1 MIFCVILEEGKVI
14 KLNEDI
20 EKLKDEH
27 FNTYKNAV
35 IANIENNS
43 TILVKEDLY
52 SLINKPPLDSMDLL
66 KNKIIDL
73 AKKNKIVI
81 DNNDLDKILDNYR
94 KKVIKE
100 FDNFIKTRTTF
111 YTDLVSSIKRENDS
125 TTIKILKKDLN
136 NYNKKMK
143 KDIKKIIEDNT
154 NSLILKKSINIF
166 KVDDSN
172 INSDLNKFIN
182 KTYIKQFLENV
193 DIKILVKDATLINT
207 IKEQTERYQFT
218 LSNSHLFN

>member
-1 MIFCVILEEGKVI
+1 MIE
-14 KLNEDI
+14 LNEDI

-143 KDIKKIIEDNT
+143 KDIKNIVEDNT

-193 DIKILVKDATLINT
+193 DIKILVKDATLINA

>member
-1 MIFCVILEEGKVI
+1 MI

-20 EKLKDEH
+20 EKLKEEH

-66 KNKIIDL
+66 KNKLIDL

-81 DNNDLDKILDNYR
+81 DNNDVDNILDNYR
-94 KKVIKE
+94 KKVVKE
-100 FDNFIKTRTTF
+100 FDGFIKARTTF
-111 YTDLVSSIKRENDS
+111 YTDLVSNIKRENDS
-125 TTIKILKKDLN
+125 TNIKILKKDMSD
-136 NYNKKMK
+136 YNKKMR

-154 NSLILKKSINIF
+154 NSLILKKSLDIF
-166 KVDDSN
+166 KVDDSK
-172 INSDLNKFIN
+172 INSDLYKFIN
-182 KTYIKQFLENV
+182 KTYIKQLLENV
-193 DIKILVKDATLINT
+193 DIKILVKDATLINS

>member
-1 MIFCVILEEGKVI
+1 MIE
-14 KLNEDI
+14 LNEDI

-125 TTIKILKKDLN
+125 TTIKILKKDLS

-154 NSLILKKSINIF
+154 DSLILKKSINMF

>member
-1 MIFCVILEEGKVI
+1 M
-14 KLNEDI
+14 NEDI
-20 EKLKDEH
+20 EKLKEEH

-66 KNKIIDL
+66 KNKLIAL

-81 DNNDLDKILDNYR
+81 DNNNLDKILDDYR

-100 FDNFIKTRTTF
+100 FDDFIKTRTTF
-111 YTDLVSSIKRENDS
+111 YTNLVTNIKRENDS
-125 TTIKILKKDLN
+125 TTIKILKKDLS

-154 NSLILKKSINIF
+154 DSLIIKKAVNIF
-166 KVDDSN
+166 KIDDPK

-182 KTYIKQFLENV
+182 KTYLKQLLENV
-193 DIKILVKDATLINT
+193 DIKILVKDATLINS

-218 LSNSHLFN
+218 LNNSHLFN

>member
-1 MIFCVILEEGKVI
+1 MI

-125 TTIKILKKDLN
+125 TTIKILKKDLS

-143 KDIKKIIEDNT
+143 KDIKNIIEDNT

>member
-1 MIFCVILEEGKVI
+1 MI

-20 EKLKDEH
+20 EKLKEEH

-66 KNKIIDL
+66 KNKLIAL

-81 DNNDLDKILDNYR
+81 DNNNLDKILDDYR
-94 KKVIKE
+94 KEVIKE
-100 FDNFIKTRTTF
+100 FDDFIKTRTTF
-111 YTDLVSSIKRENDS
+111 YTNLVTNIKRENDS
-125 TTIKILKKDLN
+125 TTIKILKKDLS
-136 NYNKKMK
+136 NYNKRMK

-154 NSLILKKSINIF
+154 DSLIIKKAVNIF
-166 KVDDSN
+166 KIDDPK

-182 KTYIKQFLENV
+182 KTYLKQLLENV
-193 DIKILVKDATLINT
+193 DIKILVKDATLINS

-218 LSNSHLFN
+218 LNNSHLFKLV

>member
-193 DIKILVKDATLINT
+193 DIKILVKDATLINA

>member
-1 MIFCVILEEGKVI
+1 MI

-73 AKKNKIVI
+73 AKKNRIVI

-154 NSLILKKSINIF
+154 DSLILKKSINIF

>member
-1 MIFCVILEEGKVI
+1 M
-14 KLNEDI
+14 NEDI

-143 KDIKKIIEDNT
+143 KDIKSIIEDNT

-193 DIKILVKDATLINT
+193 DIKILVKDATLINA

>member
-1 MIFCVILEEGKVI
+1 MI

-143 KDIKKIIEDNT
+143 KDIKNIIEDNT

>member
-1 MIFCVILEEGKVI
+1 MI

-20 EKLKDEH
+20 EKLKEEH

-66 KNKIIDL
+66 KNKLIDL

-81 DNNDLDKILDNYR
+81 DNNDVDNILDNYR
-94 KKVIKE
+94 KKVVKE
-100 FDNFIKTRTTF
+100 FDGFIKARTTF
-111 YTDLVSSIKRENDS
+111 YTDLVSNIKRENDS
-125 TTIKILKKDLN
+125 TNIKILKKDMSD
-136 NYNKKMK
+136 YNKKMR
-143 KDIKKIIEDNT
+143 KDIKRIIEDNT
-154 NSLILKKSINIF
+154 NSLILKKSLDIF
-166 KVDDSN
+166 KVDDSK
-172 INSDLNKFIN
+172 INSDLYKFIN
-182 KTYIKQFLENV
+182 KTYIKQLLENV
-193 DIKILVKDATLINT
+193 DIKILVKDATLINS
-207 IKEQTERYQFT
+207 IKEKTERYQFT

>member
-1 MIFCVILEEGKVI
+1 MI

-125 TTIKILKKDLN
+125 TTIKILKKDLS

-154 NSLILKKSINIF
+154 DSLILKKSINIF

>member
-1 MIFCVILEEGKVI
+1 
-14 KLNEDI
+14 
-20 EKLKDEH
+20 
-27 FNTYKNAV
+27 
-35 IANIENNS
+35 
-43 TILVKEDLY
+43 
-52 SLINKPPLDSMDLL
+52 
-66 KNKIIDL
+66 
-73 AKKNKIVI
+73 
-81 DNNDLDKILDNYR
+81 
-94 KKVIKE
+94 VIKE

-125 TTIKILKKDLN
+125 TTIKILKKDLS

-154 NSLILKKSINIF
+154 DSLILKKSINIF

>member
-1 MIFCVILEEGKVI
+1 MI

-20 EKLKDEH
+20 EKLKEEH

-66 KNKIIDL
+66 KNKLIAL

-81 DNNDLDKILDNYR
+81 DNNNLDKILDDYR

-100 FDNFIKTRTTF
+100 FDDFIKTRTTF
-111 YTDLVSSIKRENDS
+111 YTNLVTNIKRENDS
-125 TTIKILKKDLN
+125 TTIKILKKDLS

-154 NSLILKKSINIF
+154 DSLIIKKAVNIF
-166 KVDDSN
+166 KIDDPK

-182 KTYIKQFLENV
+182 KTYLKQLLENV
-193 DIKILVKDATLINT
+193 DIKILVKDATLINS

-218 LSNSHLFN
+218 LNNSHLFN

>member
-1 MIFCVILEEGKVI
+1 MI

-20 EKLKDEH
+20 EKLKEEH

-66 KNKIIDL
+66 KNKLIAL

-81 DNNDLDKILDNYR
+81 DNNNLDKILDDYR

-100 FDNFIKTRTTF
+100 FDDFIKTRTIF
-111 YTDLVSSIKRENDS
+111 YTNLVTNIKRENDS
-125 TTIKILKKDLN
+125 TTIKILKKDLS

-154 NSLILKKSINIF
+154 DSLIIKKAVNIF
-166 KVDDSN
+166 KIDDPK

-182 KTYIKQFLENV
+182 KTYLKQLLENV
-193 DIKILVKDATLINT
+193 DIKILVKDATLINS

-218 LSNSHLFN
+218 LNNSHLFN

>member
-1 MIFCVILEEGKVI
+1 MI

-125 TTIKILKKDLN
+125 TTIKILKKDLS

-154 NSLILKKSINIF
+154 DSLILKKSINIF

-193 DIKILVKDATLINT
+193 DIKILVKDTTLINLV
-207 IKEQTERYQFT
+207 KEQTERHLFT
-218 LSNSHLFN
+218 LENSHLFKDNI

>member
-1 MIFCVILEEGKVI
+1 MI

-81 DNNDLDKILDNYR
+81 DNNDLDRILDNYR

-100 FDNFIKTRTTF
+100 FDNFIKTRITF

-125 TTIKILKKDLN
+125 TTIKILKKDLS

-154 NSLILKKSINIF
+154 DSLILKKSINIF

>member
-1 MIFCVILEEGKVI
+1 MI

-27 FNTYKNAV
+27 FNTYKNAI

-154 NSLILKKSINIF
+154 DSLILKKSINIF

>member
-1 MIFCVILEEGKVI
+1 MI

-20 EKLKDEH
+20 EKLKEEH

-66 KNKIIDL
+66 KNKLIDL

-81 DNNDLDKILDNYR
+81 DNNDVDNILDNYR
-94 KKVIKE
+94 KKVVKE
-100 FDNFIKTRTTF
+100 FDGFIKARTTF
-111 YTDLVSSIKRENDS
+111 YTDLVSNIKRENDS
-125 TTIKILKKDLN
+125 TNIKILKKDMSD
-136 NYNKKMK
+136 YNKKMR
-143 KDIKKIIEDNT
+143 KDIKRIIEDNT
-154 NSLILKKSINIF
+154 NSLILKKSLDIF
-166 KVDDSN
+166 KVDDSK
-172 INSDLNKFIN
+172 INSDLYKFIN
-182 KTYIKQFLENV
+182 KTYIKQLLENV
-193 DIKILVKDATLINT
+193 DIKILVKDATLINS

>member
-1 MIFCVILEEGKVI
+1 MI

-154 NSLILKKSINIF
+154 DSLILKKSINIF

-193 DIKILVKDATLINT
+193 DIKILVKDATLINA

>member
-1 MIFCVILEEGKVI
+1 MI

-20 EKLKDEH
+20 EKLKEEH

-66 KNKIIDL
+66 KNKLIAL

-81 DNNDLDKILDNYR
+81 DNNNLNKILDDYR

-100 FDNFIKTRTTF
+100 FDDFIKTRTTF
-111 YTDLVSSIKRENDS
+111 YTNLVTNIKRENDS
-125 TTIKILKKDLN
+125 TTIKILKKDLS

-154 NSLILKKSINIF
+154 DSLIIKKAVNIF
-166 KVDDSN
+166 KIDDPK

-182 KTYIKQFLENV
+182 KTYLKQLLENV
-193 DIKILVKDATLINT
+193 DIKILVKDATLINS

-218 LSNSHLFN
+218 LNNSHLFN

>member
-1 MIFCVILEEGKVI
+1 MI

-35 IANIENNS
+35 IATIENNS
-43 TILVKEDLY
+43 NILVKEDLY
-52 SLINKPPLDSMDLL
+52 SLINRPPLDSMDLL
-66 KNKIIDL
+66 KNKLISL

-81 DNNDLDKILDNYR
+81 DNSELDKILDNYR

-100 FDNFIKTRTTF
+100 FDGFVDSRTKY
-111 YTDLVSSIKRENDS
+111 YTDLVSNIDRVDDS

-136 NYNKKMK
+136 DYNKKMK
-143 KDIKKIIEDNT
+143 KDIKKIVEDNT
-154 NSLILKKSINIF
+154 NSLIIKKTNNIF
-166 KVDDSN
+166 NIDDQKLE
-172 INSDLNKFIN
+172 SDLSNFIN
-182 KTYIKQFLENV
+182 KTYIKQLLENV
-193 DIKILVKDATLINT
+193 DIKILVKDATLVNS

-218 LSNSHLFN
+218 LSNSRLFN

>member
-1 MIFCVILEEGKVI
+1 MI

-125 TTIKILKKDLN
+125 TTIKILKKDLS

-143 KDIKKIIEDNT
+143 KDIKKIIVDYT
-154 NSLILKKSINIF
+154 DSLILKKSINIF

>member
-1 MIFCVILEEGKVI
+1 MIE
-14 KLNEDI
+14 LNEDI

-143 KDIKKIIEDNT
+143 KDIKNIIEDNT
-154 NSLILKKSINIF
+154 DSLILKKSINIF

>member
-1 MIFCVILEEGKVI
+1 MI

-20 EKLKDEH
+20 EKLKEEH

-66 KNKIIDL
+66 KNKLIAL

-81 DNNDLDKILDNYR
+81 DNNNLDKILDDYR
-94 KKVIKE
+94 KEVIKE
-100 FDNFIKTRTTF
+100 FDDFIKTRTTF
-111 YTDLVSSIKRENDS
+111 YTNLVTNIKRENDS
-125 TTIKILKKDLN
+125 TTIKILKKDLS
-136 NYNKKMK
+136 NYNKRMK

-154 NSLILKKSINIF
+154 DSLIIKKAVNIF
-166 KVDDSN
+166 KIDDPK

-182 KTYIKQFLENV
+182 KTYLKQLLENV
-193 DIKILVKDATLINT
+193 DIKILVKDATLINS

-218 LSNSHLFN
+218 LNNSHLFN

>member
-125 TTIKILKKDLN
+125 TTIKILKKDLS

>member
-1 MIFCVILEEGKVI
+1 MI

-20 EKLKDEH
+20 EKLKEEH

-66 KNKIIDL
+66 KNKLIDL

-81 DNNDLDKILDNYR
+81 DNNDVDIILDNYR
-94 KKVIKE
+94 KKVVKE
-100 FDNFIKTRTTF
+100 FDGFIKDRTTF
-111 YTDLVSSIKRENDS
+111 YTDLVSNIKRENDS
-125 TTIKILKKDLN
+125 TNIKILKKDMSD
-136 NYNKKMK
+136 YNKKMR
-143 KDIKKIIEDNT
+143 KDIKRIIEDNT
-154 NSLILKKSINIF
+154 NSLILKKSLDIF
-166 KVDDSN
+166 KVDDSK
-172 INSDLNKFIN
+172 INSDLYKFIN
-182 KTYIKQFLENV
+182 KTYIKQLLENV
-193 DIKILVKDATLINT
+193 DIKILVKDATLINS

>member
-1 MIFCVILEEGKVI
+1 MI

-20 EKLKDEH
+20 EKLKEEH

-66 KNKIIDL
+66 KNKLIAL
-73 AKKNKIVI
+73 AKKNRIVI
-81 DNNDLDKILDNYR
+81 DNNNLDKILDDYR

-100 FDNFIKTRTTF
+100 FDDFIKTRTTF
-111 YTDLVSSIKRENDS
+111 YTNLVTNIKRENDS
-125 TTIKILKKDLN
+125 TTIKILKKDLS

-154 NSLILKKSINIF
+154 DSLIIKKAVNIF
-166 KVDDSN
+166 KIDDPK

-182 KTYIKQFLENV
+182 KTYLKQLLENV
-193 DIKILVKDATLINT
+193 DIKILVKDATLINS

-218 LSNSHLFN
+218 LNNSHLFN

>member
-1 MIFCVILEEGKVI
+1 MI

-125 TTIKILKKDLN
+125 TTIKILKKDLS

-143 KDIKKIIEDNT
+143 KDIKKIIVDNT
-154 NSLILKKSINIF
+154 DSLILKKSINIF

>member
-1 MIFCVILEEGKVI
+1 MI

-143 KDIKKIIEDNT
+143 KDIKNIIEDNT

-193 DIKILVKDATLINT
+193 DIKILVKDATLINA

>member
-1 MIFCVILEEGKVI
+1 MIE
-14 KLNEDI
+14 LNEDI

-100 FDNFIKTRTTF
+100 FDNFIKTRNTF

-125 TTIKILKKDLN
+125 TTIKILKKDLS

-154 NSLILKKSINIF
+154 DSLILKKSINIF

>member
-1 MIFCVILEEGKVI
+1 MI

-143 KDIKKIIEDNT
+143 KDIKNIVEDNT

-193 DIKILVKDATLINT
+193 DIKILVKDATLINA

>member
-1 MIFCVILEEGKVI
+1 
-14 KLNEDI
+14 LNEDI
-20 EKLKDEH
+20 EKLKEEH

-66 KNKIIDL
+66 KNKLIAL
-73 AKKNKIVI
+73 AKKNRIVI
-81 DNNDLDKILDNYR
+81 DNNNLDKILDDYR

-100 FDNFIKTRTTF
+100 FDGFIKTRTTF
-111 YTDLVSSIKRENDS
+111 YTNLVTNIKRENDS
-125 TTIKILKKDLN
+125 TTIKILKKDLS

-154 NSLILKKSINIF
+154 DSLIIKKAVNIF
-166 KVDDSN
+166 KIDDPK

-182 KTYIKQFLENV
+182 KTYLKQLLENV
-193 DIKILVKDATLINT
+193 DIKILVKDATLINS

-218 LSNSHLFN
+218 LNNSHLFN

>member
-1 MIFCVILEEGKVI
+1 VI

-125 TTIKILKKDLN
+125 TTIKILKKDLC

-143 KDIKKIIEDNT
+143 KDIKKIIVDNT
-154 NSLILKKSINIF
+154 DSLILKKSINIF

>member
-1 MIFCVILEEGKVI
+1 MI

-154 NSLILKKSINIF
+154 DSLILKKSINIF

>member
-1 MIFCVILEEGKVI
+1 MI

-66 KNKIIDL
+66 KNKLIAL

-81 DNNDLDKILDNYR
+81 DNNNLNKILDDYR

-100 FDNFIKTRTTF
+100 FDDFIKTRTTF
-111 YTDLVSSIKRENDS
+111 YTNLVTNIKRENDS
-125 TTIKILKKDLN
+125 TTIKILKKDLS

-154 NSLILKKSINIF
+154 DSLIIKKAVNIF
-166 KVDDSN
+166 KIDDPK

-182 KTYIKQFLENV
+182 KTYLKQLLENV
-193 DIKILVKDATLINT
+193 DIKILVKDATLINS

-218 LSNSHLFN
+218 LNNSHLFN

>member
-1 MIFCVILEEGKVI
+1 MI

-20 EKLKDEH
+20 EKLKEEH

-66 KNKIIDL
+66 KNKLIAL

-81 DNNDLDKILDNYR
+81 DNNNLDKILDDYR

-100 FDNFIKTRTTF
+100 FDGFIKTRTTF
-111 YTDLVSSIKRENDS
+111 YTNLVTNIKRENDS
-125 TTIKILKKDLN
+125 TTIKILKKDLS

-154 NSLILKKSINIF
+154 DSLIIKKAVNIF
-166 KVDDSN
+166 KIDDPK

-182 KTYIKQFLENV
+182 KTYLKQLLENV
-193 DIKILVKDATLINT
+193 DIKILVKDATLINS

-218 LSNSHLFN
+218 LNNSHLFN